1 MLSSQCA
8 PSNKAF
14 SINEFDFDNLTKDI
28 DNKIIKYTK
37 YNYFSGVSTEVTQNF
52 WEYYHA
58 VDAEIVRVID
68 GDTVVVKF
76 DDLKLAQ
83 EQSGAESHITEN
95 QINIRIPFIDTP
107 EAYVVDPFVSA
118 SNKQKEKTPE
128 EIQAIFDAQQ
138 AKNWW
143 S

>member
-1 MLSSQCA
+1 MLSSQCTS
-8 PSNKAF
+8 SNKAF

-28 DNKIIKYTK
+28 DNKVIKYTK

-58 VDAEIVRVID
+58 VDAEIVKVID

-83 EQSGAESHITEN
+83 EQSGAESNITEN
-95 QINIRIPFIDTP
+95 QINIRIPF
-107 EAYVVDPFVSA
+107 
-118 SNKQKEKTPE
+118 
-128 EIQAIFDAQQ
+128 
-138 AKNWW
+138 
-143 S
+143 